1 MNVCIVMG
9 KIIEEVDFKFIYNNK
24 LLSIANSKIQ

>member
-9 KIIEEVDFKFIYNNK
+9 KIIEEVDFKFTA
-24 LLSIANSKIQ
+24 SIILKSAGI